1 MSIELV
7 LLILIVLVVITTV
20 ARVAQVGRRAGGRT
34 WLRRQSDESPVRW
47 AIRSLTGGH
56 APEPQVPDVSPGEV
70 NPLDRLAAL
79 MGDGGPG
86 EEPNERPGDA
96 PARPAYVPPPA
107 PAYVPPPPPPKP
119 FLSPVATAAAKAAAA
134 MEMDDEPVPL
144 LQQTRPHALAASP
157 MSFSTSAA
165 ASSKASEIGTRS
177 TGWLSELMAT
187 SAAQAEPPPTA
198 TISRR
203 RRIYRDAA
211 VALLVFSIIGLTAF
225 AAVPW
230 LTGNGV
236 APLATASPSPTL
248 IALAPTATPTATPSP
263 TVSIVVT
270 PSPSPSPTDSPSPSP
285 SPSPT
290 LAPTPKPTPKP
301 TPRPTPRPTPQ
312 PTPQPTPTPKP
323 TPKPPPQPTAAIFTS
338 YNSGSCSSSLSVYF
352 DGSASAH
359 ASSYHWTFY
368 TPSGT
373 KNGVSGTR
381 NYAIGAHT
389 SGQTWSFTI
398 KLTVTNSSGSNTKT
412 KTFTGQCL

>member
-47 AIRSLTGGH
+47 AIRSLTGGR
-56 APEPQVPDVSPGEV
+56 APEPQVPEVAPGEV

-134 MEMDDEPVPL
+134 MEMDDEQVPL

-165 ASSKASEIGTRS
+165 ASTKASEIGTRS

-187 SAAQAEPPPTA
+187 SAAQAEPPPST

-236 APLATASPSPTL
+236 TPLATASPSPTL
-248 IALAPTATPTATPSP
+248 LALVPTDSPTASPSP
-263 TVSIVVT
+263 TESIVVT
-270 PSPSPSPTDSPSPSP
+270 ASPSPSPTDSPSLSPSP
-285 SPSPT
+285 SPS
-290 LAPTPKPTPKP
+290 LAPTPTPTPKP

-312 PTPQPTPTPKP
+312 PTPQPTPTPTPKP
-323 TPKPPPQPTAAIFTS
+323 TPKPTPPPPPSPSGRWSSNSGPPPSRSPTLRSMPTS
-338 YNSGSCSSSLSVYF
+338 YRWTLGSGHGTSTTRRRLLNLFTTGTWNVTLKRQYSAGKSNSQ
-352 DGSASAH
+352 
-359 ASSYHWTFY
+359 TQ
-368 TPSGT
+368 P
-373 KNGVSGTR
+373 VSIT
-381 NYAIGAHT
+381 
-389 SGQTWSFTI
+389 
-398 KLTVTNSSGSNTKT
+398 
-412 KTFTGQCL
+412 CP